1 MQIDRAALDTA
12 LQSLI
17 AGADGPGGVV
27 GVVHDGQV
35 IHRQAWGF
43 ADLTR
48 RIAMTPATE
57 LPICSITKQFTC
69 ALVHGLAG
77 DPAAWDDRVAAHL
90 PKLKTTLPT
99 IAQLANN
106 QSGLR
111 DTWALTVL
119 HGAQHDGV
127 FSEGSAG
134 RVLAAM
140 RSTHFAP
147 GSQYSYSNGN
157 FHILG
162 ELAEAAAGRRL
173 AEVYR
178 DRLFDVAGMATARLA
193 ADTSQPLNGAVGYE
207 GTETLG
213 FFPALNRIH
222 WKGDAGIAATID
234 DMLAWE
240 CFIDRTRDDPAGIYA
255 RLTRPQTFA
264 DGRPATYGNGLRH
277 DRIGAFATTGHG
289 GALRGFRAHRL
300 HVGAARLSVVVLF
313 NHEGSARE
321 AAITLAAAALG
332 QVQPMLVGTAPD
344 WAGAYL
350 DGDSGLLLRITAE
363 ADHLGTEF
371 GGLDDRLALGADGT
385 AASPD
390 MALCHQGQSLHIDR
404 AKDGLRGLAHRLA
417 EGVRTDI
424 AGLYHAPE
432 PGTNLSIVDSG
443 GRFFA
448 AFEGFLGQGGMHP
461 MRPVGADV
469 WALSCTR
476 SMDAPAP
483 GTWTVQVRR
492 DGGDRV
498 AGLTLGC
505 WLARKIDYVR
515 DGAAAVNG

>member
-1 MQIDRAALDTA
+1 MQIDRAALDIA
-12 LQSLI
+12 IQSLI

-35 IHRQAWGF
+35 IHRHAWGF
-43 ADLTR
+43 ADLAR

-90 PKLKTTLPT
+90 PNLKATLPT

-162 ELAEAAAGRRL
+162 ELAEAAASRPL
-173 AEVYR
+173 AEAYR
-178 DRLFDVAGMATARLA
+178 ERLFDQAGMATARLA

-207 GTETLG
+207 GSDDLG

-222 WKGDAGIAATID
+222 WKGDAGIAATLG

-240 CFIDRTRDDPAGIYA
+240 CFIDRTRDDPDGIYA

-264 DGRPATYGNGLRH
+264 DGTPATYGNGLRH
-277 DRIGAFATTGHG
+277 DRIGKFATTGHG

-313 NHEGSARE
+313 NHEGNARG
-321 AAITLAAAALG
+321 AAIALAAAALG
-332 QVQPMLVGTAPD
+332 QVQPTLVGAAPD
-344 WAGAYL
+344 WAGNYL
-350 DGDSGLLLRITAE
+350 DEGSGLLLRLTAE
-363 ADHLGTEF
+363 TDHLGADF
-371 GGLDDRLALGADGT
+371 GGLDDRLALGADDT

-390 MALCHQGQSLHIDR
+390 MVLRREGRSMRINRDR
-404 AKDGLRGLAHRLA
+404 DGLRGLAHRLA
-417 EGVRTDI
+417 DEVRTDI
-424 AGLYHAPE
+424 AGDYDAPE
-432 PGTNLSIVDSG
+432 PGTKLRIVDAG
-443 GRFFA
+443 GRFFG
-448 AFEGFLGQGGMHP
+448 AFEGFLGQGAMHQ

-469 WALSCTR
+469 WALSCAR

-483 GTWTVQVRR
+483 GTWTVRFRR
-492 DGGDRV
+492 DGGGRIG
-498 AGLTLGC
+498 GLTLGC
-505 WLARKIDYVR
+505 WLARKTDYVR
-515 DGAAAVNG
+515 HGATAISG